1 MQGRGQF
8 LRNNILVHGI
18 QYGYID
24 IRFYSKRQTGGK
36 IQNNNIFTLKK
47 YVPRNFCHKIP
58 FLNKWQTS
66 AQVMIGYPKYNILRF
81 VASWSLLLL
90 IFANFFGGSILI
102 SAALL
107 TIFQSLRLSNS
118 TMAKKKRKTHFF
130 MAIQKPKFQN
140 LDNPLLVNM
149 EFPK

>member
-58 FLNKWQTS
+58 FLNK
-66 AQVMIGYPKYNILRF
+66 
-81 VASWSLLLL
+81 
-90 IFANFFGGSILI
+90 
-102 SAALL
+102 
-107 TIFQSLRLSNS
+107 
-118 TMAKKKRKTHFF
+118 
-130 MAIQKPKFQN
+130 
-140 LDNPLLVNM
+140 
-149 EFPK
+149 

>member
-18 QYGYID
+18 QYGYIID

-36 IQNNNIFTLKK
+36 IQNNNIFTLKSM
-47 YVPRNFCHKIP
+47 YQEIFVIRFRSWTNDRLAPYYI
-58 FLNKWQTS
+58 
-66 AQVMIGYPKYNILRF
+66 QVMIGYPKYYILRF

-90 IFANFFGGSILI
+90 IFANFFEGSIIL
-102 SAALL
+102 SALL

-118 TMAKKKRKTHFF
+118 TMAKKKNPFLHGNSKTEIPDFG
-130 MAIQKPKFQN
+130 
-140 LDNPLLVNM
+140 
-149 EFPK
+149 

>member
-8 LRNNILVHGI
+8 LRNNFFGSWNPIWLYWYSILL
-18 QYGYID
+18 Q
-24 IRFYSKRQTGGK
+24 RQTGGK
-36 IQNNNIFTLKK
+36 IQNNNIFTLKSM
-47 YVPRNFCHKIP
+47 YQEIFVIRFRSWTNDRLAPYYI
-58 FLNKWQTS
+58 
-66 AQVMIGYPKYNILRF
+66 QVMIGYPKYYILRF

-118 TMAKKKRKTHFF
+118 TMAKKKNPFLHGNSKTEIPDFG
-130 MAIQKPKFQN
+130 
-140 LDNPLLVNM
+140 
-149 EFPK
+149 